1 MGIIED
7 LQNMRQNMK
16 QKAIEEKRNGMKDA
30 RILVNKRTYEMLS
43 KKEVDKRLRI
53 IPDIAKDGECMIIQE
68 MPGIYKTDLSAMPK
82 IENQKEKKKVELLG
96 RKRGSRATKKK
107 YRRRKRKK

>member
-43 KKEVDKRLRI
+43 KKEVDKRMRI

-68 MPGIYKTDLSAMPK
+68 MPGIYRSVSNAEDRES
-82 IENQKEKKKVELLG
+82 ERKEEG
-96 RKRGSRATKKK
+96 
-107 YRRRKRKK
+107 

>member
-43 KKEVDKRLRI
+43 KKKLTNECGLYQILR
-53 IPDIAKDGECMIIQE
+53 
-68 MPGIYKTDLSAMPK
+68 KT
-82 IENQKEKKKVELLG
+82 EN
-96 RKRGSRATKKK
+96 A
-107 YRRRKRKK
+107 